1 MWEKRE
7 RCTTQK
13 RDNARYPCAEALA
26 VVTRKDGFSKATNA
40 AVSRADGTKEMDAI
54 GDISSRCIYLYRV
67 KYVSVVTGRHG
78 GPCPDLFS
86 K

>member
-1 MWEKRE
+1 MSSKTEEHLCGKKRE

-40 AVSRADGTKEMDAI
+40 AVGLMERRKWTPSG
-54 GDISSRCIYLYRV
+54 IYLRAA
-67 KYVSVVTGRHG
+67 SICTE
-78 GPCPDLFS
+78 
-86 K
+86 